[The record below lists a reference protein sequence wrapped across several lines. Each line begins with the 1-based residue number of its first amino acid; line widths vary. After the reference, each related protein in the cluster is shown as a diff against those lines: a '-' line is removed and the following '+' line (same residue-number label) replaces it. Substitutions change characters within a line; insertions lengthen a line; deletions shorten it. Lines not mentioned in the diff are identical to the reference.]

1 MRNNFKNNSIKYRC
15 FFCNF
20 QIKLSELQKI
30 DMKLKEISSEH
41 QELILD
47 HLPKSENPRKKPF
60 THKSNYG
67 YDVLNICKKC
77 YEQAFNDYENS

>member
-1 MRNNFKNNSIKYRC
+1 MLNNVKKNSTKYRC
-15 FFCNF
+15 FFCNS
-20 QIKLSELQKI
+20 QIKLLELQKV
-30 DMKLKEISSEH
+30 DMELEETSSEH

-67 YDVLNICKKC
+67 YEVLNICKKC
-77 YEQAFNDYENS
+77 YERALNSYENS